1 MRSINFRPHA
11 HKYNKQT
18 RKLEVITMS
27 KYTRLQASDLSVA
40 NLSKLRSTLSFTIS
54 DNLRFNKKLSLERL
68 SYLALGDALL
78 NQFEVNPKK
87 ALNFLLDS
95 QIGLLVI
102 GKLLTPIEVGVVF
115 QSDDID
121 CQADLPEVLEDE
133 TDNEFTFTVSGRH
146 RITALLTWAYAN
158 GIDPKE
164 VMLPVAVSYYQTWED
179 AALSVFAA
187 NGSRTMTPTEKLN
200 VMKQSQQIDTA
211 NINQLAESATSSKLA
226 KEAFILMV
234 SCPMVAEKLGLQRNT
249 VASIARAFL
258 TSLVSNHKGI
268 LTWFSNA
275 EVLTKV
281 GKLFISSLEDVLK
294 TVNYSNIARYATTIG
309 KLVFDRI
316 NMDGIGDTI
325 KTQEKVQGSAIVVY
339 AAEIE
344 RRQATNNKQHREQQQ
359 QTEALENEQ
368 QQPSDEQTSEQ
379 DSDDGTTDDEP
390 LF

>member
-1 MRSINFRPHA
+1 MTLTNTT
-11 HKYNKQT
+11 NKQT

-27 KYTRLQASDLSVA
+27 KYTRLQASDLTVA
-40 NLSKLRSTLSFTIS
+40 NLNKLRSTLSFTIS

-68 SYLALGDALL
+68 SYLSLGDALL
-78 NQFEVNPKK
+78 NQFEVSPRK

-121 CQADLPEVLEDE
+121 CEADLPEVLEDE

-164 VMLPVAVSYYQTWED
+164 VMLPVAVSHYQTWED

-200 VMKQSQQIDTA
+200 VKKQSQQIDTA

-234 SCPMVAEKLGLQRNT
+234 SCPTVAEKLGLQRNT

-258 TSLVSNHKGI
+258 TSLVSKHKGV

-325 KTQEKVQGSAIVVY
+325 KTQKEVQKVLGSAVVVD

-344 RRQATNNKQHREQQQ
+344 HRQAENRKRQAQEDLENEHEQQQ
-359 QTEALENEQ
+359 T
-368 QQPSDEQTSEQ
+368 DEQTSEPVSTSGA
-379 DSDDGTTDDEP
+379 SDNEE